1 MIRQI
6 FIAKLKAGVSE
17 SEVEE
22 RMQAQR
28 ALKDKVEGVVDIAV
42 GRSLNLYGVED
53 AVVMTIDL
61 ADNRAWDNLM
71 ASDYHTQLG
80 NDAPKY
86 YDVDS
91 FVAAQVEI

>member
-6 FIAKLKAGVSE
+6 FIAKVKDGVSE
-17 SEVEE
+17 EEKEE
-22 RMQAQR
+22 RVRAQR

-42 GRSLNLYGVED
+42 GRSLDLYGIEN

-61 ADNRAWDNLM
+61 ADRSAWDNLL

-80 NDAPKY
+80 IDAAKY
-86 YDVDS
+86 FDIGS
-91 FVAAQVEI
+91 FVAAQVEV